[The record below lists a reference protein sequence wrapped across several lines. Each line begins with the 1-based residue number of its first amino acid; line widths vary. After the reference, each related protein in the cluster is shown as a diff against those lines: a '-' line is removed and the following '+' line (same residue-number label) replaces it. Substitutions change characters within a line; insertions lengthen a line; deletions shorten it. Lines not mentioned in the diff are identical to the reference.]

1 MTLEEYQAKQAAE
14 KKENAFQTR
23 KAGENEDDSQWKNFA
38 PLKKDEEGT
47 YMGGLDE
54 YEKVIVRTGRQ
65 KKRVEV
71 DVKFANNPR
80 RGGGGDR
87 RGGRD
92 DRGGDR
98 GDRRDR
104 RDNDRGDRRDNDRR
118 DNKPKQKGGNQKA
131 PNLESFSETEFPSLS

>member
-104 RDNDRGDRRDNDRR
+104 RDDRGDRRDNDRR
-118 DNKPKQKGGNQKA
+118 DNKPKQKGGSQKA

>member
-1 MTLEEYQAKQAAE
+1 MTLEEWQAKQAAE
-14 KKENAFQTR
+14 KKETAFQTR

-65 KKRVEV
+65 KKRVEM

-80 RGGGGDR
+80 RGGGGGG

-92 DRGGDR
+92 DRGDR

-104 RDNDRGDRRDNDRR
+104 RDNDRR
-118 DNKPKQKGGNQKA
+118 DNKPGNKKQGGGNQKA